1 MNYSMVSKVVIFLYL
16 FCLFSSIASANTL
29 EKAIAEYR
37 AERYEEALLIFKDIL
52 NKEPSNTTALYYS
65 GLINKQI
72 GNYEEAIKYYLL
84 SAKGTPSIKDAY
96 IELIELYLNYD
107 NLKEAKKWISMAE
120 KEDIKPAYI
129 AFQKG
134 LVFVKEGN
142 NEEAIRSFTRAKG
155 LDKSLEQAA
164 TFQIAMV
171 YMKEKKVEKVKESLK
186 AIVSANPNTDLANFA
201 KEYEDALNRNLK
213 DYKTWHF
220 SAGLG
225 YIYDDNVIAAP
236 SSSIP
241 GTIISDQKDSSISAS
256 FSINYNPLIPSPYY
270 FTAQYNIYANT
281 YFKLS
286 EYNTISNNIIITP
299 GINFDRSLATLPISY
314 TYQLFN
320 GKKYMGLFT
329 VKPTYGIVLADRLMG
344 QVSLGYGRRAM
355 LQSPLFDDE
364 KRDADILS
372 GSLGFYYFIKE
383 NRGFITARYE
393 HAYEDAKGVNWKNN
407 GDRFSLG
414 LLYPIQDNLLL
425 NIGGD
430 VYLQKYKNVHSVFK
444 VKRDDKIYSGSIMLT
459 WEVMKDLQLNI
470 QYAHTKSNSNI
481 PVYDYKRNV
490 YNLAI
495 QYNF

>member
-1 MNYSMVSKVVIFLYL
+1 MNRCRFSMVVIFLYL
-16 FCLFSSIASANTL
+16 IFLFSSIAYANTL
-29 EKAIAEYR
+29 EKGIAEYR
-37 AERYEEALLIFKDIL
+37 AERYEEALIIFQGLL
-52 NKEPSNTTALYYS
+52 NKEPNNTTALYYS
-65 GLINKQI
+65 GLISKQI
-72 GNYEEAIKYYLL
+72 GNYEEAIRYYLL
-84 SAKGTPSIKDAY
+84 AAEGTPSVKDAY

-107 NLKEAKKWISMAE
+107 NLKEAKKWLSKAE
-120 KEDIKPAYI
+120 KEGIKPAYV

-134 LVFVKEGN
+134 LAFVKEGN
-142 NEEAIRSFTRAKG
+142 NEEAIKSFTKAKE
-155 LDKSLEQAA
+155 LDKSLDQAA

-171 YMKEKKVEKVKESLK
+171 YMKEKKVEKVQESLK
-186 AIVSANPNTDLANFA
+186 AIVAANPNTDLANFA
-201 KEYEDALNRNLK
+201 KEYEDALSRNLK
-213 DYKTWHF
+213 AYKTWHF

-225 YIYDDNVIAAP
+225 YVYDDNVIAAP

-256 FSINYNPLIPSPYY
+256 FSINYNPLIPTPYY
-270 FTAQYNIYANT
+270 FTAQYSIYGNT

-286 EYNTISNNIIITP
+286 EYNTISNNIVITP
-299 GINFDRSLATLPISY
+299 GINLDRSLVTLPVSY

-329 VKPTYGIVLADRLMG
+329 IKPTYSIVLADRLMG

-364 KRDADILS
+364 KRDADIFN
-372 GSLGFYYFIKE
+372 GSLGLYYFIKD
-383 NRGFITARYE
+383 NRGFLTARYE

-407 GDRFSLG
+407 GDRLSLG
-414 LLYPIQDNLLL
+414 ILYPIVENLLL

-459 WEVMKDLQLNI
+459 WEVIKDFQLNI